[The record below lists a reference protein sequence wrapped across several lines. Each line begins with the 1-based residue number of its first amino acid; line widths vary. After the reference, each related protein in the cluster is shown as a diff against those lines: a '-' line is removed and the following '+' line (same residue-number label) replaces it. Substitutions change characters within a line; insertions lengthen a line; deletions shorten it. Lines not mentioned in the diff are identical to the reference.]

1 MEDLTVGQVEAIHHR
16 IMMAKK
22 GDCRVLSEAN
32 LHQLVFRANLIPE
45 CVPRAA
51 FIFYSLC
58 AYPAFREG
66 NTGTSL
72 AVMEQALGSGGYR
85 LTGDKAG
92 ILALAEGI
100 RAFTTEPEEI
110 EQWLGNNIRI
120 SVSR

>member
-51 FIFYSLC
+51 FTFYSLC

-66 NTGTSL
+66 NTGTAL
-72 AVMEQALGSGGYR
+72 AVMEQALASGGYR